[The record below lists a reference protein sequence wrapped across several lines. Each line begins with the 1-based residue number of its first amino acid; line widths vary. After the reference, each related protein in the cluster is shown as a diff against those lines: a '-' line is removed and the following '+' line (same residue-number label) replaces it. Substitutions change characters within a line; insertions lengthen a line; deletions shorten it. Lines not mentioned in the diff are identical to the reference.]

1 MASPALAALS
11 AAPPSDRHLP
21 LIGPINTPH
30 KHSALEGQGEC
41 AERERGGK
49 RIRKWWQKDK
59 KAIEVREEGN
69 VGEKGGRT
77 KEKTRH
83 HS

>member
-1 MASPALAALS
+1 M
-11 AAPPSDRHLP
+11 R
-21 LIGPINTPH
+21 
-30 KHSALEGQGEC
+30 
-41 AERERGGK
+41 RERGGK

-77 KEKTRH
+77 KEKGRGRTRH
-83 HS
+83 RSGSLAPITTTILFVILYSELREVCKL

>member
-41 AERERGGK
+41 AEREGREE
-49 RIRKWWQKDK
+49 DK
-59 KAIEVREEGN
+59 KMVA
-69 VGEKGGRT
+69 KG
-77 KEKTRH
+77 
-83 HS
+83 